1 VSAAR
6 LAGFELLVASG
17 NAKKLAELVALVEP
31 LGVKVRVPADV
42 GGLPEVDE
50 DAPDFRGNA
59 AKKATSGA
67 RAAGLW
73 CLADDSG
80 LVVPAIGGEP
90 GVRSARYAG
99 RHGDDAAN
107 NRALLAR
114 LAGVDDR
121 RAAFVCVLALAE
133 PTGRVL
139 ATFEGRVEGRIL
151 AEPRG
156 SGGFGYDPLFA
167 VEDPGAPRDERA
179 FAEYS
184 PAEKARISHRGR
196 ALAAFATLLPVLVS
210 ERAATHG
217 ST

>member
-1 VSAAR
+1 VSGAQ
-6 LAGFELLVASG
+6 LAGLELLVASG
-17 NAKKLAELVALVEP
+17 NTKKLAELVALLEP
-31 LGVKVRVPADV
+31 LGVRLLVPADV

-67 RAAGLW
+67 RAAGRW

-80 LVVPAIGGEP
+80 LVVPSIGGEP

-114 LAGVDDR
+114 LAGTTDR
-121 RAAFVCVLALAE
+121 RAAFVCVLALAA
-133 PTGRVL
+133 PSGRVV

-151 AEPRG
+151 TEPRG
-156 SGGFGYDPLFA
+156 AHGFGYDPLFA
-167 VEDPGAPRDERA
+167 VGNLGAPKDERS

-184 PAEKARISHRGR
+184 PAEKAQVSHRGR
-196 ALAAFATLLPVLVS
+196 ALAAFAALLPQFV
-210 ERAATHG
+210 AACG